1 MIQPINVPGM
11 VINPEISREV
21 ILMTSEQLDRFSIA
35 AFDMLALGNTVF
47 SGEFG
52 SYVTPSRD
60 EFMQAYLRPLQAPDS
75 VRRYNEI
82 DQTQVACLVDSI
94 TRNEK
99 GDLIGRVIPN
109 GPNGPKLEKLFKE
122 KKQKFKV
129 FPRLKWENGWKFVAF
144 DVGYK

>member
-99 GDLIGRVIPN
+99 GDLIGRVIPH